1 MIRINLIRGKRKK
14 RRELNLNFL
23 YLLFPVLVLAGILLF
38 HQMVKNRI
46 ETLQSNIQKATVEI
60 ARLKKEIG
68 EVEKFKAR
76 KAELQQKVDIISNL
90 QNGRTLP
97 VKVFE
102 GVSASIPE
110 KCWIDSLSIK
120 RDTISLSGVALNNHT
135 IANFMTLLGQSGR
148 FQKVELGSAEQ
159 TTLMGV
165 KLMKF
170 NLTFQAPSTDGARG
184 AR

>member
-23 YLLFPVLVLAGILLF
+23 YILVPLLVLAGLF
-38 HQMVKNRI
+38 AYHHMLSNRI
-46 ETLQSNIQKATVEI
+46 ETLQANIQKANAEI

-68 EVEKFKAR
+68 EVERFKLR

-90 QNGRTLP
+90 QADRTAP

-102 GVSASIPE
+102 AISASIPE
-110 KCWIDSLSIK
+110 KCWIDQLAVKGGKI
-120 RDTISLSGVALNNHT
+120 TLSGVALNNHT
-135 IANFMTLLGQSGR
+135 IANFMTALGQSGR
-148 FQKVELGSAEQ
+148 FQGVELGSADQ
-159 TTLMGV
+159 TTVMGV

-170 NLTFQAPSTDGARG
+170 NLTFQAAPQGGGA
-184 AR
+184 

>member
-14 RRELNLNFL
+14 RREINLNVL
-23 YLLFPVLVLAGILLF
+23 YLVLPLLFLAGLF
-38 HQMVKNRI
+38 AYHRMVSNRI
-46 ETLQSNIQKATVEI
+46 ETLQTNIQKATAEI

-90 QNGRTLP
+90 QNGRTIP

-102 GVSASIPE
+102 AISASIPE
-110 KCWIDSLSIK
+110 KCWIDQLAVKSDK
-120 RDTISLSGVALNNHT
+120 ISVSGVALNNHT
-135 IANFMTLLGQSGR
+135 IANFMTALSQSGR
-148 FQKVELGSAEQ
+148 FQRVELGSAEQ
-159 TTLMGV
+159 TTVMGI

-170 NLTFQAPSTDGARG
+170 NLSFQKIPDGPG
-184 AR
+184 A